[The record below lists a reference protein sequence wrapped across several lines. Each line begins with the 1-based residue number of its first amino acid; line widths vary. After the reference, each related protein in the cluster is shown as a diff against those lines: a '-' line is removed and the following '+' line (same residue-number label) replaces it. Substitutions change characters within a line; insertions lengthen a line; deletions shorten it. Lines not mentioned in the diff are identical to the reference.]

1 MSVVCLLN
9 VATAPATEPQEL
21 VTHPPHLKTLPVSY
35 QSQPAG
41 VDQPQPVGVHQPQP
55 AGVHQPQAVGVHQP
69 QPIGVHQPQPVGV
82 HQPQPAGVHQ
92 PQPIGVHQPM
102 PVTNRN
108 LSAITEDGTYVDKVI
123 TIMYYN

>member
-9 VATAPATEPQEL
+9 IATAPATEPQEL
-21 VTHPPHLKTLPVSY
+21 VTHPPHLRTLPVSY

-41 VDQPQPVGVHQPQP
+41 V
-55 AGVHQPQAVGVHQP
+55 HQP
-69 QPIGVHQPQPVGV
+69 QPIGVHQRTSTTGSTTACRSTSTTAV
-82 HQPQPAGVHQ
+82 GVHQ

-102 PVTNRN
+102 PVNNRN

>member
-1 MSVVCLLN
+1 MSVICLLN
-9 VATAPATEPQEL
+9 IATAPATEPQEL
-21 VTHPPHLKTLPVSY
+21 VTHPPHLRTLPVSY
-35 QSQPAG
+35 QSQPVG
-41 VDQPQPVGVHQPQP
+41 VDQPQPI
-55 AGVHQPQAVGVHQP
+55 GVHQPQAV
-69 QPIGVHQPQPVGV
+69 GVHQPQPVGV

-102 PVTNRN
+102 PVNNRN